1 MDSERGLALLNQLR
15 TSGQRFKSNFMQFPA
30 ELRKAIPDWAN
41 SARLLR
47 LTNVNGDCS
56 HSVEFG
62 RQVHL
67 NFRVEETGKLTG
79 AFDVVAYLD
88 VEAAKGLA
96 ATLDELIKRVERLPP
111 VKLF

>member
-1 MDSERGLALLNQLR
+1 MDSERGLAVLNQLR
-15 TSGQRFKSNFMQFPA
+15 TSGKWFKSNVMHFPT

-47 LTNVNGDCS
+47 LTKVDGDCS

-62 RQVHL
+62 RQVHV

-79 AFDVVAYLD
+79 AFDVIAHLD